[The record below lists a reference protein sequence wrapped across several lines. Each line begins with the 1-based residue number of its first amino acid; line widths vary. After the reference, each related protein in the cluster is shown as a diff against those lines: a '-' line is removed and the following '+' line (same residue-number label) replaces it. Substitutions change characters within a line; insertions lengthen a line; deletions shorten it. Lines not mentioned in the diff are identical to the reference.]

1 MGIKPHCSEPWW
13 SEERHMDIIRKTVLP
28 SHSLEDGP
36 SMRYFTIKKK
46 KSSSPFSWQDTK
58 LKFKLLWGPKA
69 NQMGPNTAIATS
81 LEEDESSVCGIKL
94 QKTRSFRE
102 KAVSLSMRVSFP
114 KENLMGTTTLVARC
128 SKANLFL
135 EWLFYALVLNTVVHL
150 GHHLSWFYAI
160 LKPSAL
166 HFIFWRSERIPFF
179 SLWQFSPLQ
188 SPIFFAIA

>member
-81 LEEDESSVCGIKL
+81 LEEDESSGCGIKL

-150 GHHLSWFYAI
+150 GHHLSWFYATKVRF
-160 LKPSAL
+160 L
-166 HFIFWRSERIPFF
+166 
-179 SLWQFSPLQ
+179 SL
-188 SPIFFAIA
+188 IIKI